1 MRVWLRRH
9 PFLTV
14 GLATFGL
21 FLLVEAIPGAIQ
33 AAPVVIQILRVL
45 IVPLWLMRTLEM
57 IVGMGT
63 WPGIVQLLVAL
74 PLLFAP
80 YVLADWVHARV
91 RRAEPL
97 ISMRPPY
104 N

>member
-9 PFLTV
+9 LFLTV

-21 FLLVEAIPGAIQ
+21 FLLVEAMPSTLEP
-33 AAPVVIQILRVL
+33 APVLIQILRVL

-57 IVGMGT
+57 MVGMGT
-63 WPGIVQLLVAL
+63 WPGIVQLVVAL

-80 YVLADWVHARV
+80 YMLADWVLARARA
-91 RRAEPL
+91 RRASSL
-97 ISMRPPY
+97 
-104 N
+104 NAAAV